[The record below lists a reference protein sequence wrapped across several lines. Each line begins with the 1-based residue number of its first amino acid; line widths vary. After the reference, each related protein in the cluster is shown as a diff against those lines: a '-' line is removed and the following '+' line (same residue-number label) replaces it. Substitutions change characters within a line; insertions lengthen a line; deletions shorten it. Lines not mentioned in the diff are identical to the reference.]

1 MRLIVI
7 YYCTIISCLHKLR
20 IGKSELELKINDE
33 NYNIEIRNVMQI
45 FISNLKMYILFI
57 YKYC

>member
-1 MRLIVI
+1 M
-7 YYCTIISCLHKLR
+7 IIPCLHKLR

-33 NYNIEIRNVMQI
+33 NYNIDIRNVMQI
-45 FISNLKMYILFI
+45 FISNLRMYILSI

>member
-1 MRLIVI
+1 MRLIAT
-7 YYCTIISCLHKLR
+7 YCCTIVPCLHKLR

-33 NYNIEIRNVMQI
+33 NCDKKFNEDNHIYFE
-45 FISNLKMYILFI
+45 MYILFI